1 MGVFFFLE
9 NHSEPNFRVDLLV
22 EYLNYG
28 EDFSVEYM
36 NYLNGGR
43 IHPIQFCEQTNC
55 WCWSIAILFHEFCS
69 RIFLFELYKRSKN
82 VPLVQQAFGAVLVRY
97 SWLLGGKSARP
108 IWAGGPLLHFSFLF
122 RVVFLVW
129 LVNQW
134 GSSFAFCLFSTNS
147 NSTPAS
153 KCLCSF
159 LLLIFPH
166 PPAYPPSAWSISTP
180 MECFRSSLCLFFG
193 LGWLQTGT
201 PTLHSSLLF
210 SSLSLDSQTPPLTPN
225 SKPPLSA

>member
-1 MGVFFFLE
+1 MRGFFFVLE

-43 IHPIQFCEQTNC
+43 IHPVQFCEQTNC

-108 IWAGGPLLHFSFLF
+108 IWAGGPLLNFSFLF

-129 LVNQW
+129 LVNQ
-134 GSSFAFCLFSTNS
+134 
-147 NSTPAS
+147 
-153 KCLCSF
+153 
-159 LLLIFPH
+159 
-166 PPAYPPSAWSISTP
+166 
-180 MECFRSSLCLFFG
+180 
-193 LGWLQTGT
+193 
-201 PTLHSSLLF
+201 
-210 SSLSLDSQTPPLTPN
+210 
-225 SKPPLSA
+225 